1 MLFRQAIEKDLDTI
15 CTIIDDAV
23 SYMLAE
29 GRQQWS
35 RSYPA
40 RSHIAGDVANSCGYV
55 LEDETG
61 IVAYGAVVFTG
72 EPAYEQLDGKWGTD
86 GPYVVVHRLAV
97 ADRARGHG
105 LSYIFMRETERLAL
119 RNGTH
124 SFRIDTNFDNVQML
138 RLMTRL
144 GFTYRGEITY
154 SNGLRRAFDKE
165 LR

>member
-1 MLFRQAIEKDLDTI
+1 MLFRQATEKDLDAI
-15 CTIIDDAV
+15 CSIIDDAV

-40 RSHIAGDVANSCGYV
+40 RCHIADDVACGRGYV
-55 LEDETG
+55 LEEETG
-61 IVAYGAVVFTG
+61 IVAYGAVVFAG
-72 EPAYEQLDGKWGTD
+72 EPAYAQLDGSWGTD

-97 ADRARGHG
+97 AGSARGRG
-105 LSYIFMRETERLAL
+105 LSSTFMLETEQLAL
-119 RNGTH
+119 RNGIH

-138 RLMTRL
+138 HLMTRL

-154 SNGLRRAFDKE
+154 DTGLRRAFDKE